1 MAQLPPEQTEKSIQE
16 GKNRVEGLLTGIAGM
31 FKYLSPRRFY
41 YAVGKTKFYE
51 FVIFSVFLLLFYGP
65 LLNTL
70 MLAFGDVY
78 RFPDVLPQQWGFQW
92 WQNVLREDMLVQSI
106 VNAFVIAFLSTGISL
121 IICLP
126 TAYALA
132 RYEFRG
138 KQIIMFSFLFSNAF
152 PKIGLYTSIGIV
164 FYRMNLMGTLPGVLV
179 IHIINTLMFMVWLP
193 SGAFR
198 SIHRQQEE
206 AARDVGA
213 GPFTTFRKITLPLA
227 APGIAVATIY
237 TFLGSLD
244 EAQGTLFV
252 GFPQIQTMATAMYSI
267 ISQRPIQFGAVFS
280 IILMVPSAIVLVLFR
295 KYIGPKALS
304 KGIKIK

>member
-1 MAQLPPEQTEKSIQE
+1 MAQIPPEQTEAETQKD
-16 GKNRVEGLLTGIAGM
+16 KNRIEGLLTGVAGI
-31 FKYLSPRRFY
+31 FKALSPRRFY
-41 YAVGKTKFYE
+41 YAVGKVKFYE
-51 FVIFSVFLLLFYGP
+51 FIIFSAFLLLFYGP
-65 LLNTL
+65 LMNTL
-70 MLAFGDVY
+70 MLAFGNIY
-78 RFPDVLPQQWGFQW
+78 RFPDVLPQEWGFQW
-92 WQNVLREDMLVQSI
+92 WETVLGEDMLVQSI

-132 RYEFRG
+132 RYEFKG
-138 KQIIMFSFLFSNAF
+138 KQIVMFSFLFSNAF

-164 FYRMNLMGTLPGVLV
+164 FYRFNLMGTLPGVLI

-252 GFPQIQTMATAMYSI
+252 GFPQIQTMATAMYSV

-280 IILMVPSAIVLVLFR
+280 LILMIPSAIVLILFR

>member
-1 MAQLPPEQTEKSIQE
+1 MTQIPSEQHEQTIPKEKNQIE
-16 GKNRVEGLLTGIAGM
+16 NILAGVAGI

-41 YAVGKTKFYE
+41 YAVGKGKFYE

-65 LLNTL
+65 LMNTL
-70 MLAFGDVY
+70 MLAFGDIY
-78 RFPDVLPQQWGFQW
+78 QFPDVLPRVWGFQW
-92 WQNVLREDMLVQSI
+92 WSSVLGEDMLVQSI
-106 VNAFVIAFLSTGISL
+106 LNAFIIAFLSTGLSL
-121 IICLP
+121 LICLP

-132 RYEFRG
+132 RYEFKG
-138 KQIIMFSFLFSNAF
+138 KQVIMFSFLFSNAF

-164 FYRMNLMGTLPGVLV
+164 FYRLNLMGTLPGVLI

-213 GPFTTFRKITLPLA
+213 GPFTTFRKVTLPLS

-244 EAQGTLFV
+244 EAQGTLFI
-252 GFPQIQTMATAMYSI
+252 GFPQVQTMATAMYSV

-280 IILMVPSAIVLVLFR
+280 IILMIPSAIVLILFR